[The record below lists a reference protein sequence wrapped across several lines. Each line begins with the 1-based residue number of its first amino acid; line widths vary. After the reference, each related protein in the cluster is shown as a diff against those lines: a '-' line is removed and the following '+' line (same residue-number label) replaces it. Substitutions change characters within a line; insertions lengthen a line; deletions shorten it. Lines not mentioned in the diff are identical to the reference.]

1 MAGKNKYNKGDIVE
15 SSMRHVKNFW
25 QRIKL
30 REIRN
35 RRIYQEF
42 IGCSVSSVGAARSTV
57 NAMHPNN
64 VDNN

>member
-30 REIRN
+30 RKIRN

-42 IGCSVSSVGAARSTV
+42 V
-57 NAMHPNN
+57 
-64 VDNN
+64 